1 MGMYVECRDLLVE
14 TLKKSGCIKQPLTT
28 RKKLL
33 ASAESR
39 VSAVICEE
47 ETVERQKGRK
57 VYTDGEG
64 RRLKRSR
71 LYSRD
76 IIFSVV
82 IGDYSSE
89 KIEEIYEK
97 FLRSLPDGIYVDG
110 DYVSIEPRESDW
122 MDEKDHVLY
131 AKVTVQSKI
140 VFHGGLYR
148 DTDMMRIKDINVDVR
163 KEK

>member
-14 TLKKSGCIKQPLTT
+14 TLKKSGCIKQPFTS

-131 AKVTVQSKI
+131 AKVAVQSKI

>member
-1 MGMYVECRDLLVE
+1 MGMYVQCRNILIDV
-14 TLKKSGCIKQPLTT
+14 LKSSGCVKEPFTS

-33 ASAESR
+33 ASSESR
-39 VSAVICEE
+39 ISAVLCEE
-47 ETVERQKGRK
+47 EKLERQNGRK
-57 VYTDGEG
+57 LYEDAEG
-64 RRLKRSR
+64 RRRKRR
-71 LYSRD
+71 KLYNRE

-97 FLRSLPDGIYVDG
+97 FLQNLPDGIYVDG
-110 DYVSIEPRESDW
+110 NYVSIEPEESDW
-122 MDEKDHVLY
+122 MDEKDHILY

-140 VFHGGLYR
+140 IFRGGLYK
-148 DTDMMRIKDINVDVR
+148 DTDMMRLKDVNMDIR